1 MLHVIFAAAVAASTP
16 GAVKPPP
23 PALAPSLPLSAAAKA
38 DQRFGCAVLFVG
50 IDEVIRSNPS
60 LMSKFDNGDGSS
72 KAVAPMLKMLGVSG
86 EAIVN
91 DTLTQAVAR
100 GEKPTDL
107 YRRSIASLSSMI
119 VSTPVTKKGDEAN
132 EERGVAIFTDCLSLM
147 TE

>member
-1 MLHVIFAAAVAASTP
+1 MLHVIFAAAVATSTP
-16 GAVKPPP
+16 AAVKPPA
-23 PALAPSLPLSAAAKA
+23 PAPLSAAMKT
-38 DQRFGCAVLFVG
+38 DQKFGCAVLFVG

-86 EAIVN
+86 EAIMN
-91 DTLTQAVAR
+91 DTLTQAIAK
-100 GEKPTDL
+100 GEKPTDV
-107 YRRSIASLSSMI
+107 YRRSIGSLSAM
-119 VSTPVTKKGDEAN
+119 VANTPVTKKGDAAN